1 MDITA
6 RRGDTIINVHKDMA
20 ISNTRFQKTYT
31 WLRAQTTG
39 FQIRHLTFRRKTLII
54 NDDK

>member
-20 ISNTRFQKTYT
+20 ISNTRFPKNLYMAPHANYRISNPASDFPEKNAHHQ
-31 WLRAQTTG
+31 
-39 FQIRHLTFRRKTLII
+39 
-54 NDDK
+54 